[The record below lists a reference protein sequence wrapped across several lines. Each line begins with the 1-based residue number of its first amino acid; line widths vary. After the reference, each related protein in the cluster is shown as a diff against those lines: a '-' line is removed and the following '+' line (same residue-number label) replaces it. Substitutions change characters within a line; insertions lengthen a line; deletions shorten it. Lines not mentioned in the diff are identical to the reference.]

1 MNVLLVEDD
10 PSTQWV
16 FQFVLE
22 HYNIDLTIVDNQAA
36 ALAAISTHRPD
47 IIVLDIFLPG
57 TDGYQILKQIRA
69 MIGATPCPII
79 ATTAYYTTDSLG
91 ELQEAGFDGY
101 LLKPIDP
108 VAIMPYLEQLTQRSH
123 AMRPSP

>member
-10 PSTQWV
+10 PNTQWV

-22 HYNIDLTIVDNQAA
+22 HYNISLTVADNTNSVFA
-36 ALAAISTHRPD
+36 ALALHKPD
-47 IIVLDIFLPG
+47 VIILDLFLPG
-57 TDGYQILKQIRA
+57 TDGYQLLKQIRA
-69 MIGATPCPII
+69 HTALKHCPVI

-108 VAIMPYLEQLTQRSH
+108 MAIMPYLEGITRQ
-123 AMRPSP
+123 ANAA